1 MVLRTSTR
9 ISRKS
14 KKKGLKTKARTRR
27 RKVSKGRVSRK
38 FKGGL
43 NPLAMTQSYIDS
55 ARIYIKETLLSSILS
70 NQPDNIQ
77 DLVKNSDKFKK
88 IDRKI
93 DLFLDRTET
102 LIQRTIQ
109 TSATTGIKIMTSPI
123 PGISFVGALITT
135 TINWIVIYFKA
146 ALRGYDA
153 YNIFSEIKALV
164 QENGGTKIANWED
177 FTKSSLGE
185 LDKMK
190 ASGSENASNLANNAK
205 NNFRRARDAANA
217 VNISKQLVNEVNR
230 YQ

>member
-1 MVLRTSTR
+1 
-9 ISRKS
+9 
-14 KKKGLKTKARTRR
+14 
-27 RKVSKGRVSRK
+27 
-38 FKGGL
+38 
-43 NPLAMTQSYIDS
+43 MTQSYIDS

-70 NQPDNIQ
+70 NQPNNIQ

-190 ASGSENASNLANNAK
+190 ASVSENASNLANNAK
-205 NNFRRARDAANA
+205 KNFRRARDAANA

>member
-38 FKGGL
+38 FKGGF
-43 NPLAMTQSYIDS
+43 NPMTIASSFQNA
-55 ARIYIKETLLSSILS
+55 ARNHVKDIFLSTILS
-70 NQPDNIQ
+70 NQSEKIRE
-77 DLVKNSDKFKK
+77 LVKKTEEFKTIDKELDF
-88 IDRKI
+88 
-93 DLFLDRTET
+93 FLDRTET

-109 TSATTGIKIMTSPI
+109 TSVTTGIKILTSPI
-123 PGISFVGALITT
+123 PGVSFVGAIMTT
-135 TINWIVIYFKA
+135 TINWIVICFKA

-153 YNIFSEIKALV
+153 YSIYSALTSLV

-177 FTKSSLGE
+177 FTKNSLGE

-190 ASGSENASNLANNAK
+190 ASVSEKASNLANIAE
-205 NNFRRARDAANA
+205 NNFQRARDAAT
-217 VNISKQLVNEVNR
+217 R
-230 YQ
+230 YR